1 MRYDIPEHPQH
12 PAYKLSKSSLI
23 GRGNKRDCH
32 VHPSDPRLCVKVA
45 RHLDK
50 WDECQEQ
57 NIIEWHYMLALKQR
71 QVPLDHLADCHGW
84 VRTNYGP
91 GLVFERILNE
101 DGSPALT
108 LRDAISA
115 EKISMDQ
122 TTLMLR
128 NLKLWTIHNSVVVA
142 DLNGANLMVKTCGQS
157 GARLILV
164 DGVGSRRADWKFT
177 LYQKSLWLA
186 RIKTKR
192 QWIRQEPQM
201 YHVLLK
207 RLAQRKAKTD

>member
-1 MRYDIPEHPQH
+1 M
-12 PAYKLSKSSLI
+12 
-23 GRGNKRDCH
+23 
-32 VHPSDPRLCVKVA
+32 VT
-45 RHLDK
+45 
-50 WDECQEQ
+50 
-57 NIIEWHYMLALKQR
+57 LKQR

-91 GLVFERILNE
+91 GLVFERILDE

-108 LRDAISA
+108 LRDAVSA
-115 EKISMDQ
+115 GKISMDQ

-128 NLKLWTIHNSVVVA
+128 KLKDWAIYYSVVVA
-142 DLNGANLMVKTCGQS
+142 DLNGANLMVKKWGKNE
-157 GARLILV
+157 ARLIFV

-186 RIKTKR
+186 RTKTKR

-201 YHVLLK
+201 YHVLLQ
-207 RLAQRKAKTD
+207 RLIQRETKTD